1 MNIKSQGVDL
11 SFYGITNPSKACL
24 LSIMESIHSTFF
36 VCQHC
41 VNNASFY
48 IVILC
53 CSRKFDVDSTHIS
66 TLFHNKNK
74 FNKWIYEVLTDT
86 HMT

>member
-1 MNIKSQGVDL
+1 MNIKLVEVDL
-11 SFYGITNPSKACL
+11 SFNGITNPSKACL

-36 VCQHC
+36 VCQQC
-41 VNNASFY
+41 VNNTSFY

-53 CSRKFDVDSTHIS
+53 CSRKLDVDSTHIS
-66 TLFHNKNK
+66 SLFRNKNK

-86 HMT
+86 HMS